1 VKCSCGVAKHWSG
14 AHCEMDKFD
23 EMIGFLA
30 AVVPSFCQARLPM
43 AGGSPLL
50 QEVMVMTMTG

>member
-1 VKCSCGVAKHWSG
+1 MA
-14 AHCEMDKFD
+14 KFD